1 MPPIQLGMSIAL
13 AFSGSK
19 FFLEDTYRSIIHCP
33 KGRGNDS
40 APPAFPV
47 ICLLFVALIT
57 AAQAQTWTYTFSG
70 ANFTPG
76 GDGLS
81 VAFQYST
88 QAPITADIY

>member
-1 MPPIQLGMSIAL
+1 
-13 AFSGSK
+13 
-19 FFLEDTYRSIIHCP
+19 
-33 KGRGNDS
+33 
-40 APPAFPV
+40 V

-70 ANFTPG
+70 TNFTPG

-88 QAPITADIY
+88 QAPITADILLMSSQLISCTKLPGFTNYPGSGISAEYGVWQLGPV